1 MPNFQY
7 HYNNELIIQEFV
19 VRNYDELCSRF
30 GHFNLKHA
38 VSRTQAESVKLAS
51 DVFLTMEMHQNEFTL
66 NTLNGPYNGF
76 EKFNLKYIPSSV
88 SGKDYPTEVDWFLAV
103 LKYDMEKKASAKVK
117 RDIKNTQKK
126 IKASLEFMGKDDE
139 IRQIL
144 ERHGWEETVHWN
156 GKGTMNAAYKK
167 SGELR
172 RVYNCGKK
180 QTIGFQVV
188 TVNGTM
194 TMKVSGLDPNKVT
207 EIISCLVENM
217 RR

>member
-1 MPNFQY
+1 MPNFQH

-19 VRNYDELCSRF
+19 VRNYDELCRRF
-30 GHFNLKHA
+30 GHFNLQPA
-38 VSRTQAESVKLAS
+38 VLQQAESVKLMS
-51 DVFLTMEMHQNEFTL
+51 DVSLSMASWQNEFTL
-66 NTLNGPYNGF
+66 KTPTGPYYGLK
-76 EKFNLKYIPSSV
+76 KFNLKYIPSSV

-103 LKYDMEKKASAKVK
+103 LKYDRDKKEAAKAK

-139 IRQIL
+139 IRRVL
-144 ERHGWEETVHWN
+144 ERHGWEETLNWN
-156 GKGTMNAAYKK
+156 GKGTMNAAYKE

-180 QTIGFQVV
+180 QTISFQVG

-194 TMKVSGLDPNKVT
+194 TMNVTGLDPNKVT

-217 RR
+217 RG